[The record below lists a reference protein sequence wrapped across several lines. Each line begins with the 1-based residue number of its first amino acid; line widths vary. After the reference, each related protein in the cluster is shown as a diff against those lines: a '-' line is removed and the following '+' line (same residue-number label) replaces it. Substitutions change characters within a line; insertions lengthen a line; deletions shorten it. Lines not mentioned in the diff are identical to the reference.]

1 MRFAA
6 RFAAAIVLL
15 LPMLAGPAPRAAKAD
30 SPVTSEPLPSG
41 DQLHQLFKDKQYTVL
56 LQKLSRVLQLRGDAA
71 RVYDKIDLLLLKADT
86 HLQLKEQSLA
96 VAAASAAV
104 KLIDEDH
111 TDLKQA
117 AVAKATEKLLK
128 QTHGYTFTPRTAP
141 RGQLPQPISLLD
153 VDRRADCFAAMFNDA
168 KFDIA
173 SKMRAAKSART
184 LLPIIEAIKAVAE
197 LRTLELAAYGKDEQ
211 SAAQLDGL
219 ANQAKDLM
227 AKAVKD
233 LKAQADKDH
242 DRANDLLP
250 VRVDTRVALTSTQ
263 LYYKKGL
270 EGDMMRELNKIVADS
285 EAIAEAAKQFADI
298 SKAAADGFGEVQD
311 AAEKVAKSA
320 KATLEDDYTGT
331 YSK

>member
-1 MRFAA
+1 MRLAA
-6 RFAAAIVLL
+6 RLAAAIILL
-15 LPMLAGPAPRAAKAD
+15 VSLSAGLHARTAKAD
-30 SPVTSEPLPSG
+30 APASSDPLPTS
-41 DQLHQLFKDKQYTVL
+41 DQLHQLFKDKQYASL
-56 LQKLSRVLQLRGDAA
+56 LQKLSRVLQLHGDAA
-71 RVYDKIDLLLLKADT
+71 RTYDRIDLLLLKADT

-96 VAAASAAV
+96 ITAATAAV
-104 KLIDEDH
+104 RAIDEDR
-111 TDLKQA
+111 TDPRQA
-117 AVAKATEKLLK
+117 AIARSTEKLLK

-173 SKMRAAKSART
+173 SKMRAAKSAKT
-184 LLPIIEAIKAVAE
+184 LLPIIEAIKAVGE

-219 ANQAKDLM
+219 ANQAKDMM
-227 AKAVKD
+227 AKAVKE

-242 DRANDLLP
+242 DRANEVLP
-250 VRVDTRVALTSTQ
+250 VRVDARVGASTAQ

-270 EGDMMRELNKIVADS
+270 EGDMMRELNKIIADCD
-285 EAIAEAAKQFADI
+285 AIADAAKQFADI
-298 SKAAADGFGEVQD
+298 SKAAADGFGEVQE
-311 AAEKVAKSA
+311 AAEKVSKSA